1 MWLERGVSVK
11 VIHIAGWSGS
21 GKTTFILR
29 LCSHLVHRGRTATI
43 KHIGSHYCAL
53 PLGKDTTL
61 HFEAGADP
69 AIGIDDEKTSAV
81 FHSTS
86 LYDAL
91 NLLSDSGV
99 RYAVLEGFKRMP
111 FQKVHI
117 GTLDGPHLL
126 KNPEVSDVLTVL
138 DQFDDWYTPAGL
150 MKELRD
156 EYPGCHIFSWTGY
169 VTDYQKSQ
177 DFCSRIEAEYS
188 DDPHIAG
195 IRARVHRW
203 SDDGRYPVYLLMAMN
218 NSSDDAAIFFRA
230 VQQLGACILP

>member
-1 MWLERGVSVK
+1 MK

-21 GKTTFILR
+21 GKTTFILK

-69 AIGIDDEKTSAV
+69 AVGIDDEKTSAV
-81 FHSTS
+81 FHGIC
-86 LYDAL
+86 LDDAL

-99 RYAVLEGFKRMP
+99 RYAVLEGFKGMP

-117 GTLDGPHLL
+117 GILDGPYLL
-126 KNPEVSDVLTVL
+126 KNPEVSEVLSVL
-138 DQFDDWYTPAGL
+138 DQFDDWYTPSGL
-150 MKELRD
+150 MKELTD
-156 EYPGCHIFSWTGY
+156 EYPGCHIFSWAGY
-169 VTDYQKSQ
+169 VTDYQKTK
-177 DFCSRIEAEYS
+177 DLCSRIEDEYG
-188 DDPHIAG
+188 DDPLIAG

-218 NSSDDAAIFFRA
+218 NPFADAAIFFRA
-230 VQQLGACILP
+230 IQKIEVCTLS

>member
-1 MWLERGVSVK
+1 MK

-69 AIGIDDEKTSAV
+69 AIGIDDDKTSAV
-81 FHSTS
+81 FRGTS
-86 LYDAL
+86 LDDAL
-91 NLLSDSGV
+91 NLLSDSGIK
-99 RYAVLEGFKRMP
+99 YAVLEGFKRMP

-126 KNPEVSDVLTVL
+126 KNPEVSDVLSVL

-156 EYPGCHIFSWTGY
+156 ECPGYQIFSWNGY
-169 VTDYQKSQ
+169 ATDYQKSH
-177 DFCSRIEAEYS
+177 DLCSLIEDEYS

-203 SDDGRYPVYLLMAMN
+203 SNDGRYPVYLLMAMN
-218 NSSDDAAIFFRA
+218 NSDDAAIFFRA